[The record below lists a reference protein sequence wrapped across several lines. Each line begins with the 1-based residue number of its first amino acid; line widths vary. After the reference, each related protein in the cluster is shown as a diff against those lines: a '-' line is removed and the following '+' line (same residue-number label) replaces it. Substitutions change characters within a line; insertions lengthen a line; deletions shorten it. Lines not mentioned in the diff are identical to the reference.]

1 MKPYPTYRRMARKG
15 KSIMRFT
22 IDKQAYDCAREIA
35 KRMNCS
41 VPYLLQDAFLRK
53 MGVSNQ

>member
-1 MKPYPTYRRMARKG
+1 MKAYPTYRRMARKG
-15 KSIMRFT
+15 KAIMRFT
-22 IDKQAYDCAREIA
+22 IDKQAYDCARDIA

-53 MGVSNQ
+53 IAVSNQ